1 MVSSARTVFFFGIY
15 LYLVG
20 FNLLV
25 APNFM
30 LRMFELPETNE
41 VWVRV
46 VGMLV
51 LFLGGYYTQAGRM
64 EWTGFIQYSVYTRAT
79 ALVFFAGFVLLGFA
93 EPPFIIFGALDFL
106 GAMWTWWALRL
117 EGRVSA

>member
-15 LYLVG
+15 LILVG
-20 FNLLV
+20 LNLLV

-30 LRMFELPETNE
+30 LRLFELPETNE

-51 LFLGGYYTQAGRM
+51 LYLGFYYKEAGQK
-64 EWTGFIQYSVYTRAT
+64 EWTGFIKLSVYSRSS

-93 EPPFIIFGALDFL
+93 EPPFVIFGALDFL